1 MAIRAAFFLPHPPLI
16 FEEVGKGQKKTISAT
31 VEAYMKAAQ
40 MIAALKP
47 DTIVF
52 VSPHTTIYSDYF
64 HISPGEGAQGNFAM
78 YGAPQIAE
86 RTEYDN
92 EFVLEIIRQAQK
104 FNLPTGTQGQ
114 REKDLDHATLI
125 PLRFIKKNYQDFKS
139 VRLGFSGLTASAH
152 YEMGM
157 SIKAASEELQRNLVF
172 IASGDLS
179 HKLSQEGPYGFNPA
193 GPEFDEKIC
202 DVLSTANFSMLFKF
216 DKALIENAAECGFRS
231 LLMMAGALDDLSLKS
246 DLMSYEGPFGVG
258 YAVASF
264 EVLGQDK
271 NRNFLKQYQDDL
283 ISRLESN
290 RRLENPY
297 VSLARAALEGYICQG
312 REIVLPDNLPKEMLE
327 NRSGVFVTLKKEGD
341 LRGCIGTFMPTK
353 ANIALEITDNA
364 IKAGTED
371 FRFEEVS
378 LAELPFIEYSVDIL
392 EKPEPITSVKQ
403 LDAKIYGVIVSK
415 GHKRGLLLPNLSG
428 VDSPEEQIKIAL
440 KKAGIGPREKY
451 TLERFKVR
459 RYQ

>member
-139 VRLGFSGLTASAH
+139 V
-152 YEMGM
+152 
-157 SIKAASEELQRNLVF
+157 
-172 IASGDLS
+172 
-179 HKLSQEGPYGFNPA
+179 
-193 GPEFDEKIC
+193 
-202 DVLSTANFSMLFKF
+202 
-216 DKALIENAAECGFRS
+216 
-231 LLMMAGALDDLSLKS
+231 KS
-246 DLMSYEGPFGVG
+246 
-258 YAVASF
+258 
-264 EVLGQDK
+264 
-271 NRNFLKQYQDDL
+271 
-283 ISRLESN
+283 
-290 RRLENPY
+290 
-297 VSLARAALEGYICQG
+297 
-312 REIVLPDNLPKEMLE
+312 
-327 NRSGVFVTLKKEGD
+327 
-341 LRGCIGTFMPTK
+341 CI
-353 ANIALEITDNA
+353 
-364 IKAGTED
+364 
-371 FRFEEVS
+371 
-378 LAELPFIEYSVDIL
+378 
-392 EKPEPITSVKQ
+392 
-403 LDAKIYGVIVSK
+403 
-415 GHKRGLLLPNLSG
+415 
-428 VDSPEEQIKIAL
+428 
-440 KKAGIGPREKY
+440 
-451 TLERFKVR
+451 
-459 RYQ
+459 